1 MLPRVC
7 SSLASKVDESS
18 RQIDE
23 GAELNESRSLG
34 LYRRRSNDGR
44 STNGES
50 FVVVDSYRK
59 VLLA

>member
-18 RQIDE
+18 RPIGE
-23 GAELNESRSLG
+23 GAELNESRLLG